1 MNGLAD
7 AAVPLCG
14 LEEGRRFERGTTIY
28 GCEHMKNVLKIF
40 FSWQT
45 SSKTDKLN
53 NKEFILSCINKAV
66 NEIQGK
72 GDLKDVTFEV
82 KQGTGGEPGTPD
94 MIATC
99 LRRNDECHIF
109 IADISV
115 DKKFNKIQ
123 KWVNQKPDLRERPNE
138 NVMYELGRAD
148 GHLDSRQVIHVA
160 NTVFGNVCE
169 NDYLRPID
177 IRHKRRPID
186 FCLTANNAPN
196 VEEVEK
202 ELVKVLKGAIRKSAK
217 VALKHIHEELLPYE
231 DCEQMAEE
239 LGFQKKFVF
248 NKSLK
253 NIKQAISDNDG
264 ILRVLGVNGIG
275 KTRLVLETI
284 LAETTEVPK
293 LYCDC
298 LLTTESK
305 VIETSTRIFVDEVAA
320 ILVLDNCDYNLFE
333 KVLKIYRRKNAQ
345 NRLYALFDN
354 SEEFTAEDYNVV
366 RFEYTYE
373 DVVDGVIANLY
384 GKQDEVSV
392 KIKEFAS
399 GNPLMAV
406 QAIDGVIKNGDIRD
420 FNNEKLVANL
430 LSAYEGSDERI
441 IAETLSLF
449 SNLGYEGD
457 AHKEI
462 EVIASNKNITGLNGD
477 DTVILNKFDN
487 LIKQYLERGL
497 MQRVGVY
504 VRFRSPAITGLLT
517 KEWFAKCSATQLENI
532 ILTFGKVG
540 MAGNLIPPFFEMISN
555 LEGNNRVKGLF
566 EEMLKPGR
574 LLTQKEI
581 LNTSVGSRIYRSL
594 VEIVPD
600 AICDSLY
607 ESLCV
612 LSLEELKKLRDGRRE
627 IVWTLTKL
635 CYKPETF
642 AKAAKILLLLGC
654 SEVEHVSNNATGQF
668 VSLFPVRLP
677 STSVSLADRLSFLRS
692 EYKIEDTKP
701 IVMRAIDRAL
711 STTNFIHYG
720 GEVTIGKQKYPF
732 YEPRNDGE
740 DEEYIKGCLDLLE
753 QEIDGDTKYK
763 EECIKMLASNFR
775 ALNSFDMFDIIMP
788 RVEKVAAILNY
799 EWDDLLKV
807 LHYARRDE
815 ETQNNEQHLQ
825 RIEKLIHS
833 MTKDDFVARFARVE
847 NYESNDYLEMPED
860 EHRRLVDEKYEALAE
875 EMAEK
880 KLYDSDTLKG
890 IYNSE
895 TYLPQA
901 FATKLATLNTPEE
914 QIQFASESIDVL
926 EGRANTIFVYYVK
939 EVDEDVFTKIVAMTY
954 DKGKQWLLFS
964 LIAIRNYP
972 FDHPYMDRL
981 FELVE
986 QGVVSKDL
994 FITFWSFSR
1003 IDRLSTPE
1011 AVGFLERVLK
1021 LPDSFEM
1028 VLHMVM
1034 SQYLGGYEK
1043 HPELDSLFE
1052 GEMVKRAD
1060 AVLTLISNNHYS
1072 HIVIT
1077 LLSNKRRED
1086 LAKVVA
1092 KGIFNYIITSSDT
1105 SVKYEVERALQVLFD
1120 KYFDITWGEMS
1131 SLMSTEEDE
1140 RNFVKF
1146 YFILGFS
1153 SIRNQFPAI
1162 IFRKENLPKLMEWCR
1177 QHEEVGPYR
1186 LMALAPLLGDNGLSE
1201 PVQMLIENYGS
1212 DKMVR
1217 TALSDKLGTFAGPV
1231 TIYDSRVK
1239 LIEPLT
1245 KHQNRDVSSWAE
1257 LEIKHLQNCR
1267 DRSKKFEE
1275 SIMLPGRLP
1284 NSNWTLIDEE
1294 E

>member
-1 MNGLAD
+1 
-7 AAVPLCG
+7 
-14 LEEGRRFERGTTIY
+14 
-28 GCEHMKNVLKIF
+28 MKNVLKIF
-40 FSWQT
+40 FSWQL

-53 NKEFILSCINKAV
+53 NKKFILSCIQKAANAV
-66 NEIQGK
+66 QGK
-72 GDLKDVTFEV
+72 GDLKDVIFKI

-177 IRHKRRPID
+177 IRHKRWPID

-231 DCEQMAEE
+231 DCEQVAEE
-239 LGFQKKFVF
+239 LGFQKKFIF

-284 LAETTEVPK
+284 LAETAEVPK

-305 VIETSTRIFVDEVAA
+305 VIETSTRIFEDEVAA
-320 ILVLDNCDYNLFE
+320 ILVLDNCDENLFE

-345 NRLYALFDN
+345 NRLYAIFDN
-354 SEEFTAEDYNVV
+354 PEESAGEDYNVA
-366 RFEYTYE
+366 RFNYTYE
-373 DVVDGVIANLY
+373 DVVDGVIMDLY
-384 GKQDEVSV
+384 GKHDGVSA

-406 QAIDGVIKNGDIRD
+406 QAIEGVINSGDIRD

-462 EVIASNKNITGLNGD
+462 KVIASNKNITGLNGD

-504 VRFRSPAITGLLT
+504 VRFRSPAITSLLT

-532 ILTFGKVG
+532 IITLGKVG

-555 LEGNNRVKGLF
+555 LEGNDRVKGLF

-574 LLTQKEI
+574 LLTKKEI

-600 AICDSLY
+600 AICDSLFDT
-607 ESLCV
+607 LGV
-612 LSLEELKKLRDGRRE
+612 LSIEELKKLREGRRE

-642 AKAAKILLLLGC
+642 AKAAKLLLLLGS

-668 VSLFPVRLP
+668 VSLFPARLP
-677 STSVSLADRLSFLRS
+677 STSVSLADRLSFLRY
-692 EYKIEDTKP
+692 EYKSEDTKA
-701 IVMRAIDRAL
+701 IIMRAIDRAL
-711 STTNFIHYG
+711 RTTDFIHYG

-732 YEPRNDGE
+732 YEPREEGE

-753 QEIDGDTKYK
+753 QEIDGDTVYK
-763 EECIKMLASNFR
+763 DECIKMLAANFR
-775 ALNSFDMFDIIMP
+775 ALNSFGLFDIIMP
-788 RVEKVAAILNY
+788 RVEKVATMLNY
-799 EWDDLLKV
+799 QWDDLLKV
-807 LHYARRDE
+807 LHYARRDQ
-815 ETQNNEQHLQ
+815 ETLINEKHLQ
-825 RIEKLIHS
+825 RIEKLIKAL
-833 MTKDDFVARFARVE
+833 TKTDFVSRFARVE
-847 NYESNDYLEMPED
+847 NYECNDYWGMPEG
-860 EHRRLVDEKYEALAE
+860 EHRKVVNEKYEALAE

-880 KLYDSDTLKG
+880 KLFNSETLKG
-890 IYNSE
+890 IYNSQ
-895 TYLPQA
+895 TFLPQA
-901 FATKLATLNTPEE
+901 FATKLASLNTPKE
-914 QIQFASESIDVL
+914 QIQFASDSIDIL
-926 EGRANTIFVYYVK
+926 EGRANSIFVYYVK
-939 EVDEDVFTKIVAMTY
+939 EVDEDVFAKIVSLTVE
-954 DKGKQWLLFS
+954 KRKQWLLFS
-964 LIAIRNYP
+964 LIAIRNYV
-972 FDHPYMDRL
+972 FDHPYVDRL

-986 QGVVSKDL
+986 KNEVPKDF

-1003 IDRLSTPE
+1003 MDRLSSPE
-1011 AVGFLERVLK
+1011 AVAFLSRILK
-1021 LPDSFEM
+1021 LPDTFEM
-1028 VLHMVM
+1028 VLHMAM
-1034 SQYLGGYEK
+1034 SQYLCGNEK
-1043 HPELDSLFE
+1043 HAELDNLLE
-1052 GEMVKRAD
+1052 EEMIKRAD
-1060 AVLTLISNNHYS
+1060 AVPILISNNHYS

-1077 LLSNKRRED
+1077 LLTNSRREQ
-1086 LAKVVA
+1086 LAQIEA
-1092 KGIFNYIITSSDT
+1092 KGVFNYIITSEDT
-1105 SVKYEVERALQVLFD
+1105 SVKYEVERVLHALFD
-1120 KYFDITWGEMS
+1120 KYFDIAWGEMS
-1131 SLMSTEEDE
+1131 NLMSTVEDE
-1140 RNFVKF
+1140 GNFVKF
-1146 YFILGFS
+1146 YFIFGFS
-1153 SIRNQFPAI
+1153 SVHNQFPNL

-1177 QHEEVGPYR
+1177 KHAEVGPSR
-1186 LMALAPLLGDNGLSE
+1186 LMALAPLLGDSNLSE
-1201 PVQMLIENYGS
+1201 PVQLLIDNYGN

-1217 TALSDKLGTFAGPV
+1217 TALSNKLGTFSGP
-1231 TIYDSRVK
+1231 ISLYDSRAR

-1257 LEIKHLQNCR
+1257 LEIRYLQNCKDQTR
-1267 DRSKKFEE
+1267 KIEE

-1284 NSNWTLIDEE
+1284 SDNWTLNYGVEGD
-1294 E
+1294 

>member
-1 MNGLAD
+1 
-7 AAVPLCG
+7 
-14 LEEGRRFERGTTIY
+14 
-28 GCEHMKNVLKIF
+28 MKNVLKIF

-53 NKEFILSCINKAV
+53 NKSFILSCIEEAASAIKGKEELKEV
-66 NEIQGK
+66 SFEIR
-72 GDLKDVTFEV
+72 
-82 KQGTGGEPGTPD
+82 QGTGGEPGSPD

-99 LRRNDECHIF
+99 LKRNDECHIF

-148 GHLDSRQVIHVA
+148 GHLSYKQVIHVA
-160 NTVFGNVCE
+160 NTVFGDVCE
-169 NDYLRPID
+169 NDYLRPVD
-177 IRHKRRPID
+177 IRHKRRPIT
-186 FCLTANNAPN
+186 FCLAANDSPEAEK
-196 VEEVEK
+196 VRK
-202 ELVKVLKGAIRKSAK
+202 ELVKDLKK
-217 VALKHIHEELLPYE
+217 ALKSSAIAALEHIHEELKPY
-231 DCEQMAEE
+231 DSCEQIANE
-239 LGFQKKFVF
+239 LRFKNKFV
-248 NKSLK
+248 NNDNLQE
-253 NIKQAISDNDG
+253 IKRAVSENGG
-264 ILRVLGVNGIG
+264 ILRILGLNGVG

-284 LAETTEVPK
+284 LAEPTEIPK

-298 LLTTESK
+298 LFAPNDQIVDTT
-305 VIETSTRIFVDEVAA
+305 TRIFEKQISA
-320 ILVLDNCDYNLFE
+320 ILILDNCDINLFE
-333 KVLKIYRRKNAQ
+333 KILKTYKRKNAK
-345 NRLYALFDN
+345 NRVYAIFEDI
-354 SEEFTAEDYNVV
+354 AEKRIDTDYDVSM
-366 RFEYTYE
+366 FECVYE
-373 DVVDGVIANLY
+373 DVVDGIIANHY
-384 GKQDEVSV
+384 GKQDEVSAQ
-392 KIKEFAS
+392 IKELAS
-399 GNPLMAV
+399 GNPYMAV
-406 QAIDGVIKNGDIRD
+406 QAIDGVIKSGDIRD
-420 FNNEKLVANL
+420 FNNEKLIANL

-441 IAETLSLF
+441 IAKTLSLF

-462 EVIASNKNITGLNGD
+462 EVIARNKNITGLNGD

-504 VRFRSPAITGLLT
+504 VRFRSPAITRLLT

-532 ILTFGKVG
+532 IITLGKVG

-574 LLTQKEI
+574 LLTQKKI
-581 LNTSVGSRIYRSL
+581 LNTKVGSRIYRSL

-600 AICDSLY
+600 EICDSLF
-607 ESLCV
+607 ESLGV

-642 AKAAKILLLLGC
+642 AKAAKLLMLLGC

-677 STSVSLADRLSFLRS
+677 STSVSLADRLTFLKS
-692 EYKIEDTKP
+692 EYKSEDTKA
-701 IVMRAIDRAL
+701 IIMRAIDRAL
-711 STTNFIHYG
+711 RTTDFIHYG

-740 DEEYIKGCLDLLE
+740 DVEYIKGCLDLLE
-753 QEIDGDTKYK
+753 QEIYGDTIYK
-763 EECIKMLASNFR
+763 EECIKMLAMNFR

-788 RVEKVAAILNY
+788 RVEKVTDMLNY
-799 EWDDLLKV
+799 QWDDLLKV

-825 RIEKLIHS
+825 RIEKLIKAL
-833 MTKDDFVARFARVE
+833 TKDDFVSRFARVE
-847 NYESNDYLEMPED
+847 NYESNDYLGMPEE

-880 KLYDSDTLKG
+880 KMYDSETLKG

-895 TYLPQA
+895 TYLSQA
-901 FATKLATLNTPEE
+901 FATKLASLNTPEE

-939 EVDEDVFTKIVAMTY
+939 QVDEDVFAKIVSLTY
-954 DKGKQWLLFS
+954 EKGTQWLLFS

-972 FDHPYMDRL
+972 FDHTYIDKL
-981 FELVE
+981 FESVE
-986 QGVVSKDL
+986 KGVVAKDL
-994 FITFWSFSR
+994 FMTFWSFSR
-1003 IDRLSTPE
+1003 IDKLSTPE

-1034 SQYLGGYEK
+1034 SQYLGGFEK
-1043 HPELDSLFE
+1043 HPELDNLFE
-1052 GEMVKRAD
+1052 GEMIKRAD
-1060 AVLTLISNNHYS
+1060 AVPTLITNNHYS

-1077 LLSNKRRED
+1077 LLSNNRRED

-1092 KGIFNYIITSSDT
+1092 KGIFNYIITSRDT

-1120 KYFDITWGEMS
+1120 KYFDIAWSEMS
-1131 SLMSTEEDE
+1131 SLMSTVEDE

-1146 YFILGFS
+1146 YFIFGFS
-1153 SIRNQFPAI
+1153 SIHNQFPAI
-1162 IFRKENLPKLMEWCR
+1162 IFRNENLPKLIEWCR
-1177 QHEEVGPYR
+1177 QHVEVGPYR

-1201 PVQMLIENYGS
+1201 PVLSLIDDYGS

-1257 LEIKHLQNCR
+1257 LEIRHLQNCR

-1284 NSNWTLIDEE
+1284 SSNWTLNDEE

>member
-1 MNGLAD
+1 
-7 AAVPLCG
+7 
-14 LEEGRRFERGTTIY
+14 
-28 GCEHMKNVLKIF
+28 MKNVLKIF
-40 FSWQT
+40 FSWQS

-72 GDLKDVTFEV
+72 GDLKDVVFEV

-99 LRRNDECHIF
+99 LKRNDECHIF

-115 DKKFNKIQ
+115 DKKFNNIQ

-148 GHLDSRQVIHVA
+148 GHLDSKQVIHVA
-160 NTVFGNVCE
+160 NTVFGNVSK

-177 IRHKRRPID
+177 IRHKRRPIT

-196 VEEVEK
+196 LEKVEK
-202 ELVKVLKGAIRKSAK
+202 ELVDDLKGAIRKSAK
-217 VALKHIHEELLPYE
+217 AALKHIHEEFLPYE
-231 DCEQMAEE
+231 DCEQVAEE
-239 LGFQKKFVF
+239 LGFQKKFIF
-248 NKSLK
+248 NENLI
-253 NIKQAISDNDG
+253 NIKQAISDNNG
-264 ILRVLGVNGIG
+264 ILRILGLNGVG

-298 LLTTESK
+298 LLASNDRVVKTT
-305 VIETSTRIFVDEVAA
+305 TSIFEKQISA
-320 ILVLDNCDYNLFE
+320 ILILDNCDNNLFE
-333 KVLKIYRRKNAQ
+333 KILKTYKRKNAK
-345 NRLYALFDN
+345 NRVYAIFEDV
-354 SEEFTAEDYNVV
+354 AEKRIDTDYYVSI
-366 RFEYTYE
+366 FECAYE
-373 DVVDGVIANLY
+373 DVVDAIIANLY

-392 KIKEFAS
+392 QIKELAS
-399 GNPLMAV
+399 GNPYMAV
-406 QAIDGVIKNGDIRD
+406 QAIDGVIKSGDIRD
-420 FNNEKLVANL
+420 FNNEKLIANL

-462 EVIASNKNITGLNGD
+462 EVIARNKNITGLNGD
-477 DTVILNKFDN
+477 DTVIINKFDN
-487 LIKQYLERGL
+487 LIRQYLERRL

-504 VRFRSPAITGLLT
+504 VRFRSPAITRLLT
-517 KEWFAKCSATQLENI
+517 NEWFAKCSATQLENI
-532 ILTFGKVG
+532 ILTLGKVG

-581 LNTSVGSRIYRSL
+581 INTRVGSKIYRSL

-612 LSLEELKKLRDGRRE
+612 LGLEELKKLREGRRE

-642 AKAAKILLLLGC
+642 SKAAKLLLLLGC

-668 VSLFPVRLP
+668 SSLFPVRLP

-692 EYKIEDTKP
+692 EYNSVETKP
-701 IVMRAIDRAL
+701 VIMKSIDRAL
-711 STTNFIHYG
+711 RTTDFIHYG

-732 YEPRNDGE
+732 YEPRNEGE

-753 QEIDGDTKYK
+753 QEIDGDTLYK
-763 EECIKMLASNFR
+763 EECIKMLATNFR

-788 RVEKVAAILNY
+788 RVEKVAAMLNY
-799 EWDDLLKV
+799 QWDDLLKV

-825 RIEKLIHS
+825 RIEKLINAL
-833 MTKDDFVARFARVE
+833 TKNDFVSRFARVE
-847 NYESNDYLEMPED
+847 NYESNDYWGMSED
-860 EHRRLVDEKYEALAE
+860 EHRKVVDEKYEALAE

-880 KLYDSDTLKG
+880 KLYDSETLKG
-890 IYNSE
+890 IYNSL
-895 TYLPQA
+895 TFLPQA

-926 EGRANTIFVYYVK
+926 EGRANSIFVYYVK
-939 EVDEDVFTKIVAMTY
+939 EVDEDVFAKIVLLTY
-954 DKGKQWLLFS
+954 EKGKQWLLFS

-986 QGVVSKDL
+986 QGVVAKDY

-1052 GEMVKRAD
+1052 SEMIIRAD
-1060 AVLTLISNNHYS
+1060 AVSTLISNNHYS

-1077 LLSNKRRED
+1077 LLSNNRRED

-1092 KGIFNYIITSSDT
+1092 KGIFNYIITSGET

-1120 KYFDITWGEMS
+1120 KYFDIAWLEMS
-1131 SLMSTEEDE
+1131 SLMSAEEDE

-1146 YFILGFS
+1146 YFIFGFS

-1162 IFRKENLPKLMEWCR
+1162 IFRNENLPKLMEWCR
-1177 QHEEVGPYR
+1177 QHVEVGPYR

-1201 PVQMLIENYGS
+1201 PVLSLIDDYGS

-1257 LEIKHLQNCR
+1257 LEIRHLQNCR

-1284 NSNWTLIDEE
+1284 NSNWTLNDEE